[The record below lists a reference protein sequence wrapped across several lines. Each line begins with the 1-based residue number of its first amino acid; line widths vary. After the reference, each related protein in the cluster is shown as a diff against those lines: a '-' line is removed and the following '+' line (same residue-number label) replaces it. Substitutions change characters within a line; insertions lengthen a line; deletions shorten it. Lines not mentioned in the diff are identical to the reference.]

1 MTMTKILL
9 FSGFLLLLS
18 QCYNG
23 LSRYISVCNNSDNP
37 ISWYMSFTHGIFYPD
52 TTLPEKN
59 PNPRKF
65 DEISYFYFGEGLHE
79 NKVFAW
85 LPTDTISIFF
95 FDPDTLAKYD
105 WAIIREEYKILVRYD
120 LSHDNLRELKWCVC
134 YPPTEAMQNMKMYPP
149 YATF

>member
-1 MTMTKILL
+1 MTKILL
-9 FSGFLLLLS
+9 FSGFLLSLS
-18 QCYNG
+18 QCTFGYDG
-23 LSRYISVCNNSDNP
+23 GR
-37 ISWYMSFTHGIFYPD
+37 YMSFYNNSGKPVCYSMPWTRVIYYPD

-59 PNPRKF
+59 PYPYKINK
-65 DEISYFYFGEGLHE
+65 EWHSSLALSE
-79 NKVFAW
+79 NAIFA
-85 LPTDTISIFF
+85 LFPTDTMSIFF

-105 WAIIREEYKILVRYD
+105 WSIIREEYKILVRYD